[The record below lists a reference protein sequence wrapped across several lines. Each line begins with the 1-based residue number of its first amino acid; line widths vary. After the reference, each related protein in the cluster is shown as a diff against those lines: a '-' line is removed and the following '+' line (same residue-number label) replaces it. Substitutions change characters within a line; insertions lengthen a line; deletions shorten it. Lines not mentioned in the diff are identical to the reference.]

1 LKKDRSGISAGLSG
15 YSPHDTSGAGQAVP
29 VARDGSG
36 KGKKSDGPT
45 KKDKVWV
52 CRGCCCGTKS
62 KHPGIDHRELE
73 RTARRGAERARVR
86 YEVTKCLGPC
96 GQGNV
101 VVVRTGGVVRW
112 FRRMNDVSSTAALL
126 DAVAAGDGVPPALDR
141 KLMRSRT
148 GKKP

>member
-1 LKKDRSGISAGLSG
+1 MFQVTRRARATDAG
-15 YSPHDTSGAGQAVP
+15 HAVR
-29 VARDGSG
+29 VAKSGSG
-36 KGKKSDGPT
+36 KRTKADTPTKGP
-45 KKDKVWV
+45 KKDKVWL
-52 CRGCCCGTKS
+52 CRGCCCGTRS
-62 KHPGIDHRELE
+62 RHPGIDHRELE
-73 RTARRGAERARVR
+73 RNARRGAEQAGVR

-112 FRRMNDVSSTAALL
+112 FRRMNDVSSTVALL
-126 DAVAAGDGVPPALDR
+126 EHVATGGDLPDLLGR

>member
-1 LKKDRSGISAGLSG
+1 MHPTD
-15 YSPHDTSGAGQAVP
+15 AGQAVP
-29 VARDGSG
+29 VAKTTSS
-36 KGKKSDGPT
+36 KGAKADRP

-52 CRGCCCGTKS
+52 CRGCCCGTRN

-73 RTARRGAERARVR
+73 KNARRGAERAGVK

-112 FRRMNDVSSTAALL
+112 FRRMNDVPSTVALL
-126 DAVAAGDGVPPALDR
+126 EHVATGRGLPELLDR